1 MPYPMKKKINAKG
14 RMISIVSTSVLKALE
29 KHILDQDIRVDVAL
43 DVCDDILKTL
53 QRRNTNDR

>member
-1 MPYPMKKKINAKG
+1 MPYPMKQNPKAA
-14 RMISIVSTSVLKALE
+14 MVAIVSKSVLKTLE
-29 KHILDQDIRVDVAL
+29 NHISDEDKRVDIAL

>member
-1 MPYPMKKKINAKG
+1 MPYPMKQNPKAA
-14 RMISIVSTSVLKALE
+14 MVAIVSKSVLKTLE
-29 KHILDQDIRVDVAL
+29 KHISDEDKRVDIAL